1 MSREEVA
8 VISAVRS
15 PFGKFG
21 GTLKDFTLPKLGGL
35 VAAEAIRRAGIAPDA
50 RAFRAGMH
58 PRADRVP
65 EGGTTPGAEP
75 GH

>member
-35 VAAEAIRRAGIAPDA
+35 VAAEAIRRAGIAP
-50 RAFRAGMH
+50 
-58 PRADRVP
+58 
-65 EGGTTPGAEP
+65 GGCRRGGNRRSTCQEVIALLPASC
-75 GH
+75 